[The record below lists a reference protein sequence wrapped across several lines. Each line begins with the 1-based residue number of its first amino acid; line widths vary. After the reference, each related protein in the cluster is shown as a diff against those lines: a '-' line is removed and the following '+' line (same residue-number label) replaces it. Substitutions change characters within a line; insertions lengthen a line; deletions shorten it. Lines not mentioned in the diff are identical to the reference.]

1 MFGLPDQTIFLIKQ
15 VFARYPAIKQVM
27 IYGSR
32 AKGNY
37 RPGSDIDLTLLG
49 SALDSSV
56 LSRVLVDLDE
66 LNTPYLMD
74 VSIFS
79 QIESPDLIEHIQR
92 AGQIFMIAILLKPEK
107 VLHSALKIN
116 TRFNLEKNF

>member
-1 MFGLPDQTIFLIKQ
+1 MFGLPEQTRLAMQ
-15 VFARYPAIKQVM
+15 RVFARYPEIKQVI

-37 RPGSDIDLTLLG
+37 RAGSDIDLTLLG
-49 SALDSSV
+49 TAVDNTV

-74 VSIFS
+74 VSILE
-79 QIESPDLIEHIQR
+79 QIESQKLVEHIER
-92 AGQIFMIAILLKPEK
+92 VGQVFYDWNSLSSIET
-107 VLHSALKIN
+107 VL
-116 TRFNLEKNF
+116 

>member
-1 MFGLPDQTIFLIKQ
+1 MFGLPDQTMFLIKQ
-15 VFARYPAIKQVM
+15 VFARYPTIKKVI

-37 RPGSDIDLTLLG
+37 RQGSDIDLTLLG

-56 LSRVLVDLDE
+56 LSRILVDLDE

-74 VSIFS
+74 VSIFE
-79 QIESPDLIEHIQR
+79 QIESQDLIEHIQR
-92 AGQIFMIAILLKPEK
+92 VGQVFYDCDSFKTRESIA
-107 VLHSALKIN
+107 
-116 TRFNLEKNF
+116 

>member
-1 MFGLPDQTIFLIKQ
+1 MFGLSDQTIFWIRQ
-15 VFARYPAIKQVM
+15 VFAGYPAIKQVI

-37 RPGSDIDLTLLG
+37 RPGSDIDLTLIG
-49 SALDSSV
+49 NAIDNAI

-74 VSIFS
+74 ISIFE
-79 QIESPDLIEHIQR
+79 QIESQDLIEHIQR
-92 AGQIFMIAILLKPEK
+92 VGQVFYDIDYIKSSQSFA
-107 VLHSALKIN
+107 
-116 TRFNLEKNF
+116 

>member
-1 MFGLPDQTIFLIKQ
+1 MFGLSDQTRLSIQQ
-15 VFARYPAIKQVM
+15 VFARYPTIQQVI

-37 RPGSDIDLTLLG
+37 RPGSDIDLTLL
-49 SALDSSV
+49 SNAIENTV

-74 VSIFS
+74 VSIFEK
-79 QIESPDLIEHIQR
+79 IESQDLIEHIQR
-92 AGQIFMIAILLKPEK
+92 VGQVFYASDTLRDLC
-107 VLHSALKIN
+107 
-116 TRFNLEKNF
+116 TRVCTSKNG

>member
-1 MFGLPDQTIFLIKQ
+1 MFGLPDQTRLSIQKVFAHYPVIKQ
-15 VFARYPAIKQVM
+15 VI

-49 SALDSSV
+49 NAIDNTV

-74 VSIFS
+74 VSIFE
-79 QIESPDLIEHIQR
+79 QIESQDLIHHIQR
-92 AGQIFMIAILLKPEK
+92 VGQVFYDWNSFCDSDRLVIRG
-107 VLHSALKIN
+107 HSG
-116 TRFNLEKNF
+116 